1 MKPKDFEIVAQS
13 FHDVKP
19 EAGSVN
25 RLFWVACYLRMAVV
39 FEKEYPLF
47 DGGRFLAQA
56 EDGGK

>member
-1 MKPKDFEIVAQS
+1 MKKRHSCTKE
-13 FHDVKP
+13 
-19 EAGSVN
+19 
-25 RLFWVACYLRMAVV
+25 RLCGCVRTRLDKTIIDTVV